1 MFLGTIG
8 IGLTTVEG
16 DGQRDELVF
25 AVAVLLALFFVL
37 TAVFFCEKNYLFYEN
52 LQYCFGS

>member
-1 MFLGTIG
+1 MFVGTIG

-16 DGQRDELVF
+16 DGQRDDLVY

-37 TAVFFCEKNYLFYEN
+37 TAVFFSEFFFL
-52 LQYCFGS
+52 